1 MPDMVNRT
9 FASQSVDTRELQVK
23 IVLGLLIGVQIVL
36 RSADRTSLTEL
47 IVNKEAA
54 IALT

>member
-9 FASQSVDTRELQVK
+9 FASQSVDTLELQVK